1 MHKAGDLS
9 CRGSP
14 APSEKVGR
22 WSMNRIPVPKPN
34 SVEAKLKKI
43 ISDQLMVD
51 EEQLTPGAEFTQDL
65 GADSLDF
72 VELVMSIEESFDI
85 DLREDEET
93 IEELKTVG
101 KLVEFIDKKIA
112 GSNVPV
118 NVAPSS

>member
-1 MHKAGDLS
+1 
-9 CRGSP
+9 
-14 APSEKVGR
+14 
-22 WSMNRIPVPKPN
+22 MNRIPVPKPN